1 MLCGLIMAGGRGT
14 RFWPLS
20 TEEKPKQFLKL
31 IGDKT
36 MIQTTVD
43 RISKIIPMERIFV
56 CTSKNYLELV
66 EEQLPEL
73 PKRNIIVEPE
83 GKNTAPCI
91 ALSAMVMKKYY
102 NDCQMIVLPS
112 DHLIKNEEVFLQSVK
127 DASKFINDY
136 RDGII
141 TLGMSPSR
149 PETGYGYIKKLNK
162 SVQINNSE
170 VYEVERFVEKPN
182 LATAVEYLAEGS
194 YLWNGGMFLW
204 NVNSILEKIERYIPN
219 TYNALSKILEISD
232 EEVEEYLEENYKKTD
247 SISIDYGI
255 LEKDDNIY
263 VIPTDI
269 GWDDVGSWNSIE
281 RYCDRDEHNN
291 IHKGYVKNVD
301 SRNNIIITNTET
313 VVIDGVSDIYVIENE
328 GKIFIGKRDKIDN
341 VNELKELVE

>member
-1 MLCGLIMAGGRGT
+1 
-14 RFWPLS
+14 
-20 TEEKPKQFLKL
+20 
-31 IGDKT
+31 
-36 MIQTTVD
+36 
-43 RISKIIPMERIFV
+43 
-56 CTSKNYLELV
+56 
-66 EEQLPEL
+66 
-73 PKRNIIVEPE
+73 
-83 GKNTAPCI
+83 
-91 ALSAMVMKKYY
+91 
-102 NDCQMIVLPS
+102 MIVLPS

-255 LEKDDNIY
+255 LEKMIIY
-263 VIPTDI
+263 MLFQLI
-269 GWDDVGSWNSIE
+269 
-281 RYCDRDEHNN
+281 
-291 IHKGYVKNVD
+291 
-301 SRNNIIITNTET
+301 
-313 VVIDGVSDIYVIENE
+313 
-328 GKIFIGKRDKIDN
+328 
-341 VNELKELVE
+341 